1 MSCEQNLLESN
12 GSGYVF
18 ESNDEFA
25 ITSRESCK
33 GRFAFR
39 VRIMIAIFMI
49 VLGPHSTSSW
59 RVHMG

>member
-12 GSGYVF
+12 GSGCVSD
-18 ESNDEFA
+18 SNDEFA

-39 VRIMIAIFMI
+39 VRIMIAMFMI
-49 VLGPHSTSSW
+49 VLGPHSTSS
-59 RVHMG
+59 